1 MVANDVV
8 LPVDPETAWELLT
21 DEEARQE
28 WLGDEWAEREAV
40 VEAADP
46 GRYLAWW
53 WDDGAHGARVE
64 VVLDPVPAGTRVT
77 VVETPITAPMAAAR
91 GPLAVAAA

>member
-8 LPVDPETAWELLT
+8 LPVDRETAWELLT

-77 VVETPITAPMAAAR
+77 VVETPITTPMAVAPMA
-91 GPLAVAAA
+91 LAAA